1 MYGLPWQV
9 VPTLFFELPSDP
21 DPVTSQAVVAAA
33 MLEMNKLVSAVGKRR
48 TTTPKPRRQRSC
60 QRHVGSGRDMALT
73 ALMVDPDTV

>member
-1 MYGLPWQV
+1 MYGLSWQV
-9 VPTLFFELPSDP
+9 VPTLFFELLSDP
-21 DPVTSQAVVAAA
+21 DPVTSQAVVAA
-33 MLEMNKLVSAVGKRR
+33 MLEMNKLVSASGKRR